1 MVRPGRIRFK
11 FSRSSRLSR
20 ASEFDSVK
28 ASGKSWTGKY
38 LVLAALALDTD
49 APSRIGIV
57 ATRRLGNAVTRNR
70 VRRKIR
76 EIFRLNQH
84 CIRKGFWLVTIA
96 RFSSA
101 AAAYEELERDWLR
114 LAGRASILAPGSHG
128 SHTADF
134 T

>member
-1 MVRPGRIRFK
+1 
-11 FSRSSRLSR
+11 
-20 ASEFDSVK
+20 
-28 ASGKSWTGKY
+28 
-38 LVLAALALDTD
+38 
-49 APSRIGIV
+49 V

-84 CIRKGFWLVTIA
+84 RIRKGFWLVTIA

-101 AAAYEELERDWLR
+101 IADYEELERDWLR
-114 LAGRASILAPGSHG
+114 LAERASILAAGSHD
-128 SHTADF
+128 SHPTNF